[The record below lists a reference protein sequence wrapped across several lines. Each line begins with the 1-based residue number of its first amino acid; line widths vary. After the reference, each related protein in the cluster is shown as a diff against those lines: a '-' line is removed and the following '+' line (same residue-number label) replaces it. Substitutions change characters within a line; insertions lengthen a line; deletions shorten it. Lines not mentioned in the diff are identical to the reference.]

1 MDNDDIEDA
10 IEDSTHE
17 LVSSEQIVA
26 RYETLIALWTH
37 RDAMTQQ
44 WPSLIISA
52 SAAVLAIVFGQ
63 KSPEQIA
70 AIANWR
76 NWGGADHLDVTIG
89 AGMPVLITGLLAL
102 PFVYGIH
109 RSSSAMES
117 IAMSIMEIERDRF
130 ALPPHA
136 MFMAVNRPGGWS
148 TRLLVMGSLGT
159 MAFSMVVLGS
169 LMAFG
174 ISGGCIVTAV
184 VGAVSVL
191 YLQSDRFS
199 SRAADKLATALEA
212 GSSARRE

>member
-1 MDNDDIEDA
+1 VDDDDIEDA
-10 IEDSTHE
+10 IEDSTQE

-26 RYETLIALWTH
+26 RYEALVALWTH

-76 NWGGADHLDVTIG
+76 NWGESDHLDVTIG
-89 AGMPVLITGLLAL
+89 AGLPVLVTGLLAL
-102 PFVYGIH
+102 PFVYGIY
-109 RSSSAMES
+109 RSSTAMEA
-117 IAMSIMEIERDRF
+117 IAMNIMEIERDRF
-130 ALPPHA
+130 GLPPHA
-136 MFMAVNRPGGWS
+136 MFIAVNRPKGWS
-148 TRLLVMGSLGT
+148 TRLLVMRSLGT

-174 ISGGCIVTAV
+174 IAGGCIVSAV
-184 VGAVSVL
+184 VGVVSVL
-191 YLQSDRFS
+191 YMQSDRFS
-199 SRAADKLATALEA
+199 SRAADKLAAALAA
-212 GSSARRE
+212 GSSASRQ

>member
-26 RYETLIALWTH
+26 RYETLVALWTH
-37 RDAMTQQ
+37 RDAVTQQ

-63 KSPEQIA
+63 KTSEQLA
-70 AIANWR
+70 AIASWR
-76 NWGGADHLDVTIG
+76 NWGDPNRLDVSIG

-102 PFVYGIH
+102 PFVYGIY
-109 RSSSAMES
+109 RANAAMES
-117 IAMSIMEIERDRF
+117 IAMNIIEIERDRF

-136 MFMAVNRPGGWS
+136 TFVAVNRPGGWS
-148 TRLLVMGSLGT
+148 TRTLVMRSLAT

-174 ISGGCIVTAV
+174 IIGGCVLSAL

-191 YLQSDRFS
+191 YVQSTRFS
-199 SRAADKLATALEA
+199 TRAADKLAAAFET
-212 GSSARRE
+212 GSPKSR

>member
-1 MDNDDIEDA
+1 MDDDDIEDA

-17 LVSSEQIVA
+17 LVSSEQVVA
-26 RYETLIALWTH
+26 RYEALIALWTH

-76 NWGGADHLDVTIG
+76 NWGGSDHLYVTIG
-89 AGMPVLITGLLAL
+89 AGIPVFVTGLLML

-109 RSSSAMES
+109 RSSKGMES
-117 IAMSIMEIERDRF
+117 LAMNIMEIERERF

-136 MFMAVNRPGGWS
+136 LFVAVNRPPGWS
-148 TRLLVMGSLGT
+148 TRVLVMASLGG
-159 MAFSMVVLGS
+159 MAFSMVVLGA
-169 LMAFG
+169 LMTFG
-174 ISGGCIVTAV
+174 IAAGGILSLAI
-184 VGAVSVL
+184 AALSVL
-191 YLQSDRFS
+191 
-199 SRAADKLATALEA
+199 
-212 GSSARRE
+212 